1 LSAALE
7 KQEQQFEQPTPKSE
21 KGSIFA
27 FNLAEEVL
35 NCKCPCCERHVQF
48 AKKIMEARI

>member
-1 LSAALE
+1 MSALGSSTINDKE
-7 KQEQQFEQPTPKSE
+7 TPNSTD
-21 KGSIFA
+21 GQVFA